1 MYVVLT
7 KLFHYP
13 EKFLFFKILHNFSQT
28 FNVTLNFLELITQT
42 LTFLKT
48 LINQDNKL
56 YKYVSY
62 FIILKSFYSIKK

>member
-7 KLFHYP
+7 KLFRYP

-28 FNVTLNFLELITQT
+28 FHIILNFLELIILI

-56 YKYVSY
+56 YKHISY
-62 FIILKSFYSIKK
+62 FIILKSFLFN